1 MCTDAIRRA
10 LGAQIGVVQA
20 MATEATVRNA
30 LAAAAA
36 AAAAAAVLAAN
47 GIALQQQHHHYLT
60 LELSSTTIRRR
71 NIMSLLQSI
80 HCVSSECRYMM
91 LCTSAALQQLVWQS
105 ARGVA
110 IAFSIYE
117 STTGNTLS

>member
-1 MCTDAIRRA
+1 MLTLLRSATVYMCTDATRRV

-36 AAAAAAVLAAN
+36 ALAAN
-47 GIALQQQHHHYLT
+47 GVALQQQQHHHAAD
-60 LELSSTTIRRR
+60 LSSTTIRRR
-71 NIMSLLQSI
+71 NIMSLPRST
-80 HCVSSECRYMM
+80 HCVSSACRCMV

-105 ARGVA
+105 ARGN
-110 IAFSIYE
+110 SIL
-117 STTGNTLS
+117 NIRIDHW